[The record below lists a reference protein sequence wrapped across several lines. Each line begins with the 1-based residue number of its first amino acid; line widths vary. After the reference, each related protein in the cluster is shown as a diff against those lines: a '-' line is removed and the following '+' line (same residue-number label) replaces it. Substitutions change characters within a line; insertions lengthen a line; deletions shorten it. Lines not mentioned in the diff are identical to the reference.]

1 MYPVIIWIILNSRF
15 VTYSLF
21 RRSVNNCHYGLNNVF
36 HKQSVIFTTCHMM
49 CFFQAPSYRLRLFNP
64 LCMYQR
70 IYTWIKSLSLS
81 LSSLKCIHFVL
92 LMLKKNWEVNH
103 MIYQFLKM
111 NELKNWRYFLTNWFM
126 RQTRLI
132 SLWQAVDLF
141 GW

>member
-36 HKQSVIFTTCHMM
+36 HKQSVIFTTCV
-49 CFFQAPSYRLRLFNP
+49 FFKHRHTDSVYSTLSACTREFTLELNPSPSLSP
-64 LCMYQR
+64 P
-70 IYTWIKSLSLS
+70 LSLS
-81 LSSLKCIHFVL
+81 LSSLKCIHV
-92 LMLKKNWEVNH
+92 KKNWEVNH

>member
-15 VTYSLF
+15 VTYSL
-21 RRSVNNCHYGLNNVF
+21 STVNNCHYGLNNVLSSSQ
-36 HKQSVIFTTCHMM
+36 HV
-49 CFFQAPSYRLRLFNP
+49 FFQAPSYRLRLFNP

-70 IYTWIKSLSLS
+70 IYTWIKSLPLSLSPSLSIS
-81 LSSLKCIHFVL
+81 LSSLKCIHV
-92 LMLKKNWEVNH
+92 KKNWEVNH